1 MKISAKEQHG
11 LRAMAELAG
20 RYGQGPVP
28 LGDVAEAQEI
38 SREYLEQIVPDL
50 RAADLVQSTRGA
62 HGGYEL
68 TRAPDTITV
77 GQVLEALDG
86 EILPVR
92 CLSDEQARCERS
104 PTCAA
109 RTVWT
114 KVHARVSETLNG
126 MTLADL
132 CKGNQ

>member
-11 LRAMAELAG
+11 LRAMAELAA

-28 LGDVAEAQEI
+28 LSDVADAQGI
-38 SREYLEQIVPDL
+38 SRDYLEQIVPAL
-50 RAADLVQSTRGA
+50 RRAGLVQSTRGA

-68 TRAPDTITV
+68 VRAPESITV

-86 EILPVR
+86 ELLPLR
-92 CLSDEQARCERS
+92 CVSEHAAGCDRS
-104 PTCAA
+104 SMCAA

-114 KVHARVSETLNG
+114 KVHARVSETLNE

-132 CKGNQ
+132 